1 MPDIDLDS
9 PTFSVTGTA
18 LTNETAKSWFF
29 GNPLRDTLNASM
41 AAIND
46 VNSGLLIQNSNF
58 QQASGGAG
66 ILRTM
71 NQALVKASELAKA
84 NQVAVS
90 WALAILGIVAVAKVV
105 KGSPSRGRR

>member
-18 LTNETAKSWFF
+18 LTNETARSWLF

-46 VNSGLLIQNSNF
+46 ANSGLLVQNSNF

-71 NQALVKASELAKA
+71 NQVIKK
-84 NQVAVS
+84 VADDAMKVQGTL
-90 WALAILGIVAVAKVV
+90 WAIGAVVLGVV
-105 KGSPSRGRR
+105 VIDKITRSKGRR

>member
-18 LTNETAKSWFF
+18 LTNETASSWLF
-29 GNPLRDTLNASM
+29 GNPIRDTLNASM
-41 AAIND
+41 TAINNA
-46 VNSGLLIQNSNF
+46 NSGLLVQNSNF

-71 NQALVKASELAKA
+71 NQALVKAQELAKA
-84 NQVAVS
+84 NSVAVS
-90 WALAILGIVAVAKVV
+90 WALAILGVVAVAKVV
-105 KGSPSRGRR
+105 KGGGSRGRR

>member
-1 MPDIDLDS
+1 MPDIDLDT

-18 LTNETAKSWFF
+18 LTNETARGWLF
-29 GNPLRDTLNASM
+29 GNPIRDTLNASM
-41 AAIND
+41 ASINAA
-46 VNSGLLIQNSNF
+46 NSGLLVQNANWEK
-58 QQASGGAG
+58 ASGGAG

-90 WALAILGIVAVAKVV
+90 WALAILGVVVVAKVV
-105 KGSPSRGRR
+105 KGSPGKGRR